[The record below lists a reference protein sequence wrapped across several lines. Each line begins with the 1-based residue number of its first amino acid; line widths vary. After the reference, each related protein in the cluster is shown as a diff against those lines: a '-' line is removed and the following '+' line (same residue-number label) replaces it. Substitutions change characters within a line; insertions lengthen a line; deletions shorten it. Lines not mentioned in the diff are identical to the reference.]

1 MSKAKEDYIKTTKE
15 GRIYIKNSDFFKQ
28 TKVKTLIVKLKNSSI
43 IKEIEDNKEKREELK
58 LAH

>member
-1 MSKAKEDYIKTTKE
+1 MSKKKEDYIKTTKE

-28 TKVKTLIVKLKNSSI
+28 AKVKVLITKLKNSSI
-43 IKEIEDNKEKREELK
+43 IKEIEENRENEDELK